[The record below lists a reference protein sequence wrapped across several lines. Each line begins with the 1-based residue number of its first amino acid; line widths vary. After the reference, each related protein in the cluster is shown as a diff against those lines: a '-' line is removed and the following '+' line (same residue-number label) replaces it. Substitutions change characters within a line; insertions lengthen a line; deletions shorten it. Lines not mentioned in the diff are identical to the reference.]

1 MECAPKYE
9 LGLFGSLYFAAVV
22 LGSLIFPPIA
32 DKIGRRP
39 VTLIGLLLAAISQT
53 CILFS
58 PSLKFTYALYFL
70 TGLAMPMRV
79 FVGYIYAMEFLP
91 LGKTSMATAL
101 TLGCDGFVIA
111 LASLWFLYISQDWK
125 SFFLMSTVF
134 CYFTFFFILCC
145 VRESPKFLVSRGRYE
160 EARKV
165 IQRIS
170 KFNRTKEFKFTE
182 SETALA
188 AQCADTGLYQ
198 CQWEEELAKQQKSV
212 QPRSIDVKIEP
223 MYT

>member
-1 MECAPKYE
+1 M
-9 LGLFGSLYFAAVV
+9 L
-22 LGSLIFPPIA
+22 
-32 DKIGRRP
+32 
-39 VTLIGLLLAAISQT
+39 
-53 CILFS
+53 
-58 PSLKFTYALYFL
+58 
-70 TGLAMPMRV
+70 
-79 FVGYIYAMEFLP
+79 
-91 LGKTSMATAL
+91 
-101 TLGCDGFVIA
+101 
-111 LASLWFLYISQDWK
+111 
-125 SFFLMSTVF
+125 
-134 CYFTFFFILCC
+134 FFFILCC

-198 CQWEEELAKQQKSV
+198 CQWEEELAKQQKTV